1 MMILFLLMSTAQQS
15 TAQVRIHTSDPSAE
29 GVDAHHF
36 PAEEVEV
43 GEDRD
48 PMETTP
54 ATNTRIKLLHLKE
67 SAMDMVCKTTMRIHA
82 TSF

>member
-1 MMILFLLMSTAQQS
+1 MMILFLLMNTAQQS
-15 TAQVRIHTSDPSAE
+15 TTQVRIRTSDPFAE
-29 GVDAHHF
+29 EVDAHHF

-48 PMETTP
+48 PLATTP
-54 ATNTRIKLLHLKE
+54 ATNTKIKLHHLKE
-67 SAMDMVCKTTMRIHA
+67 SATDVVCKTTTQIHA

>member
-29 GVDAHHF
+29 EVDAHHF

-48 PMETTP
+48 PSATTP
-54 ATNTRIKLLHLKE
+54 ATNTRTKPLHLKE
-67 SAMDMVCKTTMRIHA
+67 SATDVVCKTTMRIHA